1 MEVENQLAPASPN
14 LPQFAVAETAA
25 MPASQE
31 IDAASKD
38 REEENLQIIIPHEEH
53 LDIDPL
59 FIPLPMLNPATP
71 VENQL
76 APASPNLPRVA
87 VAESAVMP
95 PLQAIAAAYA
105 TDSEEENPQ
114 ILIPQEERL
123 DLDPIFI
130 PLPMLNQAPPVK
142 AKYKRVRRFR
152 KCGKCGER
160 THHMANCP
168 N

>member
-1 MEVENQLAPASPN
+1 
-14 LPQFAVAETAA
+14 
-25 MPASQE
+25 MPALQE
-31 IDAASKD
+31 IAAAPTD
-38 REEENLQIIIPHEEH
+38 REEEEENLQIM
-53 LDIDPL
+53 
-59 FIPLPMLNPATP
+59 F
-71 VENQL
+71 QL
-76 APASPNLPRVA
+76 ATASPIIPRVA

-105 TDSEEENPQ
+105 TDSEEENLQ

-123 DLDPIFI
+123 DLDPMFI

-142 AKYKRVRRFR
+142 PKYKRRRHFR